1 LYILDKFLRERTCN
15 LSDIQTLHGKLSDV
29 AQASNFMK
37 GFKFNLL
44 ELLKKFEG
52 DTKNRK
58 FISATLKRDLHIWKN
73 FVKKTALG
81 LPIGQ
86 IFENPPIFPISFVTD
101 AAGASWEM
109 SDKGRINTTL
119 SGDRGAAAV
128 EHDKND
134 IVSISIVRWPDSLM
148 FISRSRENLR
158 MSSKSATLE
167 TVGILLPFLTKPKE
181 LAGRHILIEVDN
193 LAVVFAWEKRYS
205 KSDPETSLLIRCLHV
220 IEARLECK
228 IYVTHLRRLSNQW
241 ATLADSLSRQATT
254 TESIRKAISHVPI
267 HQPKGPLWDW
277 LNLPTMDWDLPN
289 KMIRFVDD
297 LLK

>member
-1 LYILDKFLRERTCN
+1 MEIFARFPSIQELRLDEATEHTRDPF
-15 LSDIQTLHGKLSDV
+15 
-29 AQASNFMK
+29 QASTTFC
-37 GFKFNLL
+37 LL
-44 ELLKKFEG
+44 PEFTT
-52 DTKNRK
+52 D
-58 FISATLKRDLHIWKN
+58 
-73 FVKKTALG
+73 TALG

-109 SDKGRINTTL
+109 SDKGRINTT
-119 SGDRGAAAV
+119 SGDRRAAAV

-167 TVGILLPFLTKPKE
+167 TVGILLPFLSKPKE

-254 TESIRKAISHVPI
+254 TESIRKAISRVPI

-277 LNLPTMDWDLPN
+277 LNLPIMDWDLPN
-289 KMIRFVDD
+289 KMI
-297 LLK
+297 